1 MLGTVL
7 RNFLATRRNPAPA
20 RNDPELARTAFL
32 AGESAA
38 QSGNFVAARE
48 SYERALALD
57 PSLPHVHVR
66 LSQLRMPGRSYVDV
80 LRAIHGHLRPRT
92 YLEVGV
98 ETGMTLRL
106 ASPETRSIGIDPEP
120 ILDAPLNA
128 STTLYTMTSDAYFAG
143 HDVRAE
149 LGGLPIDLAFIDGM
163 HHFEFALRD
172 FMNIEKSCSRES
184 TVLIHDCY
192 PFDRLT
198 AERER
203 RMLFWSGDIWR
214 TLLALRKYRPDLRV
228 HTVAT
233 APTGLGLVRGLD
245 PASRVLE
252 EKLDQIVREFLAL
265 DYSVLDTDKD
275 AKLALVPND
284 WERIKAILQ

>member
-38 QSGNFVAARE
+38 QSGDFVAARE

-66 LSQLRMPGRSYVDV
+66 LSQLRMPGPSYVDV

-106 ASPETRSIGIDPEP
+106 ASPETRSIGVDPEP
-120 ILDAPLNA
+120 ILNAPLNA
-128 STTLYTMTSDAYFAG
+128 STTLHTMTSDAYFAG

-172 FMNIEKSCSRES
+172 FINIERNASPQS

-192 PFDRLT
+192 PFDRAT

-203 RMLFWSGDIWR
+203 KHLFWSGDIWR
-214 TLLALRKYRPDLRV
+214 LVLILKKYRPDLRV
-228 HTVAT
+228 NVIAT
-233 APTGLGLVRGLD
+233 APTGLGVVRGLA
-245 PASRVLE
+245 PASRVLAERVE
-252 EKLDQIVREFLAL
+252 EIVAEFAAL
-265 DYSVLDTDKD
+265 DYSALEADKPGM
-275 AKLALVPND
+275 LALFPND
-284 WERIKAILQ
+284 WDRIKAILQ

>member
-7 RNFLATRRNPAPA
+7 RNFLAARKDPAPA
-20 RNDPELARTAFL
+20 RNDPELARAAFL
-32 AGESAA
+32 AGESAL
-38 QSGNFVAARE
+38 QSGNLVAAQA

-57 PSLPHVHVR
+57 PTLPNIHMR
-66 LSQLRMPGRSYVDV
+66 LSLLRMPGPFYVDV
-80 LRAIHGHLRPRT
+80 LRMIHAHLRPRS

-106 ASPETRSIGIDPEP
+106 ASPQTRSIGIDPEP
-120 ILDAPLNA
+120 VLNGPLNA
-128 STTLYTMTSDAYFAG
+128 ATTLHTMTSDAYFAG

-172 FMNIEKSCSRES
+172 FVNIERNASPQS

-192 PFDRLT
+192 PFDRDT

-203 RMLFWSGDIWR
+203 KTVFWSGDIWR
-214 TLLALRKYRPDLRV
+214 LVLVLRKYRPDLRV
-228 HTVAT
+228 NVIAT
-233 APTGLGLVRGLD
+233 APTGLGVVRGLD
-245 PASRVLE
+245 PASKALPERMQE
-252 EKLDQIVREFLAL
+252 IVAEFAAL
-265 DYSVLDTDKD
+265 DYSVLDADKPGM
-275 AKLALVPND
+275 LALLPND

>member
-7 RNFLATRRNPAPA
+7 RNLLRP
-20 RNDPELARTAFL
+20 RNDPELARAEYI
-32 AGESAA
+32 AGENEMRN
-38 QSGNFVAARE
+38 GDFVAARE
-48 SYERALALD
+48 SFERAFALD
-57 PSLPHVHVR
+57 PRLPNIQDR
-66 LSQLRMPGRSYVDV
+66 LSQLRMSGPHYVDV
-80 LRAIHGHLRPRT
+80 LRTIHAHLRPRT

-98 ETGMTLRL
+98 ETGTTLRL
-106 ASPETRSIGIDPEP
+106 ASPQTRAIGIDPRP
-120 ILDAPLNA
+120 ILDAPLGA
-128 STTLYTMTSDAYFAG
+128 SATLQLMTSDAYFAG

-172 FMNIEKSCSRES
+172 FINIEKHCSRES
-184 TVLIHDCY
+184 TILIHDCY

-214 TLLALRKYRPDLRV
+214 ALLALRKYRPDLRV

-233 APTGLGLVRGLD
+233 APTGLGVVRGLD
-245 PASRVLE
+245 PESRVLE

-284 WERIKAILQ
+284 WERVKAILQ